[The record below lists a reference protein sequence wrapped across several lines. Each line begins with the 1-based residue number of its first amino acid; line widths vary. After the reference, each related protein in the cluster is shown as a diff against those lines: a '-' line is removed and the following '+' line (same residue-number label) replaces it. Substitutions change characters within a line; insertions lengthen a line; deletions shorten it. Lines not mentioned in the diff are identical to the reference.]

1 MQFRTEFKVEKSKS
15 NFHYNDQIFC
25 IGSCFAEHIF
35 DKLIHAG
42 FHAFKSPFGIVFN
55 PLLIVEQLN
64 SIVENKFDS
73 RNLFESQNMFF
84 SWQHH
89 SKITAL
95 SKDEMLKKIT
105 MDLYAAQSNI
115 LSASKVIITL
125 GSSNYYF
132 HNIEKINV
140 ANCHK
145 MPSVVFEKKDAS
157 ITEIVVA
164 FHPLIQLLLERNSEM
179 KIIFTVSPVRYLRD
193 GFVANSRS
201 KSKLQLAI
209 AELEQQYESI
219 SYFPSYELFM
229 DDLRDYRY
237 VKEDLVHPN
246 EFAIEYIWQ
255 KFCEYYFTS
264 ETLSIKEKIL
274 EIRAMQQ
281 HKPIHPNSI
290 ENTQFQEK
298 IKKKIVD
305 LQSLYPFLQL

>member
-1 MQFRTEFKVEKSKS
+1 MANRYSAFLVPTTDRTACQTLLQTHSLRLLKLDVLLSVNHIYFQSIFLKKINSS
-15 NFHYNDQIFC
+15 NIINSNYKAPLTKTI
-25 IGSCFAEHIF
+25 
-35 DKLIHAG
+35 
-42 FHAFKSPFGIVFN
+42 GIVFN

-157 ITEIVVA
+157 ITEIVVS
-164 FHPLIQLLLERNSEM
+164 FHPLIQRLLEGNGWW
-179 KIIFTVSPVRYLRD
+179 KY
-193 GFVANSRS
+193 
-201 KSKLQLAI
+201 
-209 AELEQQYESI
+209 
-219 SYFPSYELFM
+219 
-229 DDLRDYRY
+229 
-237 VKEDLVHPN
+237 
-246 EFAIEYIWQ
+246 
-255 KFCEYYFTS
+255 
-264 ETLSIKEKIL
+264 
-274 EIRAMQQ
+274 
-281 HKPIHPNSI
+281 
-290 ENTQFQEK
+290 
-298 IKKKIVD
+298 
-305 LQSLYPFLQL
+305 